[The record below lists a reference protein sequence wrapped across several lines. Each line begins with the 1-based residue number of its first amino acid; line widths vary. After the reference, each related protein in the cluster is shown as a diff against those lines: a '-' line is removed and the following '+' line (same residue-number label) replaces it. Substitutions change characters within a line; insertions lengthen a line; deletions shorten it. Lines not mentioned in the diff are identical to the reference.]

1 MTTIEYF
8 KSQAKNL
15 HKDFKTQK
23 PYFDPELECDTYNYS
38 PRFFDVEALL
48 NDFDINEES
57 FSRMNALH
65 IITRLGG
72 FKKWDELIHAS
83 TAELELARLLFDNM
97 HKLCIEEWEYYL
109 LDIENEHDIEFTDE
123 GRLEVFNLVY
133 ANEEGHQSYGYDYR
147 IKGIKIVSDEAVA
160 PNPKKRL
167 KKKKAGVQITS
178 LPLSEADQQEFIKT
192 ANAAFEY
199 DLDWLEVEKPE
210 LMRKLWNPE
219 KYLSEAVLTIDKL
232 PIDRDY
238 ALSLV
243 GAFMLHEII
252 ALSEEAD
259 QIDGEAEGV

>member
-8 KSQAKNL
+8 KNQAKNL

-23 PYFDPELECDTYNYS
+23 PYFDPELQCDTYNYS

-72 FKKWDELIHAS
+72 FEKWDELIHAS
-83 TAELELARLLFDNM
+83 PAELELARLLFDNM
-97 HKLCIEEWEYYL
+97 HKLSIEEWEDYL
-109 LDIENEHDIEFTDE
+109 LDIENEQDIEFTDE

-133 ANEEGHQSYGYDYR
+133 ANAEGHQSYGYDYR
-147 IKGIKIVSDEAVA
+147 MKRIEIVSDEAPA
-160 PNPKKRL
+160 IKP
-167 KKKKAGVQITS
+167 KKKKAGTQITA
-178 LPLSEADQQEFIKT
+178 LPLSQADQQEFINT

-219 KYLSEAVLTIDKL
+219 KYLNESVLTIDKL

-259 QIDGEAEGV
+259 QIDGEAAGE